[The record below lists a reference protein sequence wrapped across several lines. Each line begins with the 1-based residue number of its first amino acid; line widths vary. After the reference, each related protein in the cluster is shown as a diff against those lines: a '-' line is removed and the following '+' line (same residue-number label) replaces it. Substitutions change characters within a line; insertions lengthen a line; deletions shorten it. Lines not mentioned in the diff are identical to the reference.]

1 MFSKFNKVGIIPTD
15 TVYGL
20 VCVADDKASIDKIY
34 KIKNR
39 AKTKQVPVIV
49 QNINMLKNIAEIN
62 EEDEDFIKTYQSQGF
77 SFLVKLKDSKYQ
89 HLSLNEKISVRIV
102 SNRHIHDLFQN
113 NNKPIVATSLNLSGE
128 KDIFQSN
135 KIPYDIIKQV
145 DFCSPDDSCVKFKTF
160 STVIDIE
167 TKEIVRQGAGKLEQN
182 TKKSNP
188 TAPTTK
194 ESTTTSNTTKKVY
207 NSKKTSEEVK
217 DYKKTPTPKYD
228 NHKDHNLEEKTSEK
242 SVKKS
247 ITKPRKASDSST
259 PVFTTPKQEDQTK
272 RTKPVSARKLKTLT
286 TKK

>member
-20 VCVADDKASIDKIY
+20 VCVADDKTSIDKIY

-39 AKTKQVPVIV
+39 PKTKQVPVIV
-49 QNINMLKNIAEIN
+49 QNINMLKNIAEISAD
-62 EEDEDFIKTYQSQGF
+62 DEDFIKTYHNQGF

-89 HLSLNEKISVRIV
+89 HLSLNDKISVRIV

-113 NNKPIVATSLNLSGE
+113 NNKPIVATSLNLSDE

-135 KIPYDIIKQV
+135 KIPYDIIKEV

-167 TKEIVRQGAGKLEQN
+167 TKEIVRHGAGKLEQT
-182 TKKSNP
+182 TKKSNSTTSP
-188 TAPTTK
+188 TK
-194 ESTTTSNTTKKVY
+194 EPATTSNTSKKVY

-217 DYKKTPTPKYD
+217 DYKKTSTPKYD
-228 NHKDHNLEEKTSEK
+228 NHKDSNLEEKTSEK
-242 SVKKS
+242 AVKKS
-247 ITKPRKASDSST
+247 TTKPKKATDSSA
-259 PVFTTPKQEDQTK
+259 PVFTPKQEDQTK
-272 RTKPVSARKLKTLT
+272 RSKPISARKLKTLT